1 MAYRPLAAVVL
12 AAGDGT
18 RMRSDRPKPLHRLC
32 GRPMVLY
39 VLDAL
44 AELPVEEV
52 VVVVGH
58 RGEWVSK
65 AVTEQAPAG
74 LSLTFVEQPERR
86 GTADALAVGLTALS
100 DRMSEADGDVLVLPG
115 DAPLLRAETLA
126 TLVRVHRVEEAA
138 ATLLSTRVEGASAG
152 LRVVRGKDAKVVAV
166 VPAATADRLA
176 ETAGSAAGRSGARRR
191 AGRLGEPEEDADGGQ
206 GAPEASGVEVAT
218 TVHCFRQGVLAP
230 ALRRIG
236 PSGRDGEHHLADVY
250 GVLSGAGYSL
260 ASVPLLDPDEAA
272 GVNDR
277 AQLAAAEAELRRR
290 INLEWMRK
298 GVTMWDPARTYV
310 DATVVLAPETVL
322 LPGVILQGAT
332 VVGPAAEVGPDCLL
346 VDCEVGAGARVVAS
360 HARHARIG
368 EGATVGP
375 FVALAEGAVVAA
387 GEQLRPPGPQAA

>member
-65 AVTEQAPAG
+65 AVTEQAPPG
-74 LSLTFVEQPERR
+74 LALTFVEQPERR

-100 DRMSEADGDVLVLPG
+100 DRLAEADGDVLVVPG
-115 DAPLLRAETLA
+115 DAPLLRAQTLA
-126 TLVRVHRVEEAA
+126 GLVREHREREAA
-138 ATLLSTRVEGASAG
+138 ATLLTTWVDESAEG
-152 LRVVRGKDAKVVAV
+152 LRVLRGRDGAV
-166 VPAATADRLA
+166 SEVLPPGRA
-176 ETAGSAAGRSGARRR
+176 ERHPQPGPPPARRR
-191 AGRLGEPEEDADGGQ
+191 SGRVEPAVEVP
-206 GAPEASGVEVAT
+206 APEPGTVEVAT
-218 TVHCFRQGVLAP
+218 TVHCFRHGVLAP
-230 ALRRIG
+230 ALRRIE
-236 PSGRDGEHHLADVY
+236 PTGRDGEHHLADIY
-250 GVLSGAGYSL
+250 GVLSQAGYPL
-260 ASVPLLDPDEAA
+260 ASLPLEDPEEAA

-290 INLEWMRK
+290 INLGWMER

-310 DATVVLAPETVL
+310 DATVQLAPEVVL
-322 LPGVILQGAT
+322 LPGVILQGSTALAP
-332 VVGPAAEVGPDCLL
+332 GAEVGPDCLL
-346 VDCEVGAGARVVAS
+346 VDCEVGPGARVTAT

-368 EGATVGP
+368 QGAVVGP
-375 FVALAEGAVVAA
+375 FVALPDGAVVGP
-387 GEQLRPPGPQAA
+387 GEEVRPPGPKAA